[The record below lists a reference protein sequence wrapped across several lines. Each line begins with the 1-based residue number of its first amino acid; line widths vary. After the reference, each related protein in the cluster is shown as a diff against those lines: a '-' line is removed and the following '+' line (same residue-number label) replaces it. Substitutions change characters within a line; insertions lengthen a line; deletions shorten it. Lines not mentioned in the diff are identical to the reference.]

1 MFDIFYRCYPYKLFL
16 AKDGQNAV
24 ETILETFDVSKITK
38 KDSKISNIDKKNEEQ
53 NSVNISIK
61 YADNEIG
68 LNVSKL
74 VKRKRKVKY
83 DKFIKIIFHLYIL
96 LNRFLAETRT

>member
-1 MFDIFYRCYPYKLFL
+1 M

-24 ETILETFDVSKITK
+24 ETILETFDVSKITT

-61 YADNEIG
+61 YANNEIG

-74 VKRKRKVKY
+74 MK
-83 DKFIKIIFHLYIL
+83 
-96 LNRFLAETRT
+96 

>member
-24 ETILETFDVSKITK
+24 ESILKTFDVTKITTN
-38 KDSKISNIDKKNEEQ
+38 DSKISNIDKKNEEQ
-53 NSVNISIK
+53 NSMNISIK
-61 YADNEIG
+61 YADDEIG

-74 VKRKRKVKY
+74 MK
-83 DKFIKIIFHLYIL
+83 
-96 LNRFLAETRT
+96 

>member
-24 ETILETFDVSKITK
+24 ESILKTFDVTKITTN
-38 KDSKISNIDKKNEEQ
+38 DSKISNIDKKNEKQ

-61 YADNEIG
+61 YADDEIG

-74 VKRKRKVKY
+74 MK
-83 DKFIKIIFHLYIL
+83 
-96 LNRFLAETRT
+96 

>member
-24 ETILETFDVSKITK
+24 ESILKTFDVTKITTN
-38 KDSKISNIDKKNEEQ
+38 DSKISNIDKKNEEQ

-61 YADNEIG
+61 YADDEID

-74 VKRKRKVKY
+74 MK
-83 DKFIKIIFHLYIL
+83 
-96 LNRFLAETRT
+96 